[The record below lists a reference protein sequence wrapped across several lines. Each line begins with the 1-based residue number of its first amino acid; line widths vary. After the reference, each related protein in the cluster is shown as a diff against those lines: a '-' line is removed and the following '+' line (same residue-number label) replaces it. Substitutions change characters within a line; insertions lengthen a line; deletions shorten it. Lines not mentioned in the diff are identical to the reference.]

1 MIAIYNDTT
10 ISGNDYLALL
20 CDLITGKQ
28 TYYYITGGLY
38 QALGGDGSALYEYW
52 N

>member
-1 MIAIYNDTT
+1 MVIVIDNMLSA
-10 ISGNDYLALL
+10 NDYLALL

-28 TYYYITGGLY
+28 TYYFKTDNLY
-38 QALGGDGSALYEYW
+38 NNIDGNKLYEYW

>member
-1 MIAIYNDTT
+1 MVT
-10 ISGNDYLALL
+10 IDKMLSANDYLALL

-28 TYYYITGGLY
+28 TYYFNTLSLY
-38 QALGGDGSALYEYW
+38 DNIDGNKLYEYW

>member
-1 MIAIYNDTT
+1 MLLIDNMLSAK
-10 ISGNDYLALL
+10 DYLALL

-28 TYYYITGGLY
+28 TYYLNMLPLYNYI
-38 QALGGDGSALYEYW
+38 DGNRLCEYW